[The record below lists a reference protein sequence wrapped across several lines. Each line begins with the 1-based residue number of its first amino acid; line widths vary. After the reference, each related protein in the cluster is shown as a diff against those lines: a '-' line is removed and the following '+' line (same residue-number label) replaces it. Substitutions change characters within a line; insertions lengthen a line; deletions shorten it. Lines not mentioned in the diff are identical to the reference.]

1 MGMIGSIGFGVN
13 SIEIR
18 LGVIAERS
26 WGWNI
31 EIVGLYLGAVFGLQ
45 VPFCMLA
52 SYLAK
57 RIQFRDRV
65 GALVGIVV
73 ATMALILLFGYGNL
87 NVVPQVALWTLG
99 GFMFSGSLCIGR
111 GYIWSLTSKILPPRQ
126 LSKGLSY
133 SFLLFTLARGIGS
146 VYGTYLTIENTNAFA
161 AGLLA
166 LFVLNILAAS
176 LSYDKLLPL
185 KDKENK
191 RA

>member
-1 MGMIGSIGFGVN
+1 MGDPRGFHVLWKSLHRTRLHMVAHLQN
-13 SIEIR
+13 S
-18 LGVIAERS
+18 S
-26 WGWNI
+26 S
-31 EIVGLYLGAVFGLQ
+31 
-45 VPFCMLA
+45 P
-52 SYLAK
+52 S
-57 RIQFRDRV
+57 
-65 GALVGIVV
+65 
-73 ATMALILLFGYGNL
+73 
-87 NVVPQVALWTLG
+87 
-99 GFMFSGSLCIGR
+99 
-111 GYIWSLTSKILPPRQ
+111 